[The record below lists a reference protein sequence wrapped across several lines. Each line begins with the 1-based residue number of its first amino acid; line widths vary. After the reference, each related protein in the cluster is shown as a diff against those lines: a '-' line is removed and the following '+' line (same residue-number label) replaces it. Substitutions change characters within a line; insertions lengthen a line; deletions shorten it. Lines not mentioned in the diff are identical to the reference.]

1 MTNIY
6 ISNAR
11 KAAQLSLQGRREL
24 IGFGVS
30 KTRLG
35 ICSVY
40 KWQEITLFVL
50 QHNPNF
56 KKKAFYLWSSH
67 YFMETSSHRG
77 ADRGALR
84 SGTKP

>member
-56 KKKAFYLWSSH
+56 KKKLFIWCARQRTCDCVVKVH
-67 YFMETSSHRG
+67 CPPGRG
-77 ADRGALR
+77 KD
-84 SGTKP
+84 